1 MCRTV
6 EPRPLIHSIKCDYL
20 KIKDAFCTSPETPPL
35 DALKYRCYDLIHV
48 AFADEPQISYH
59 EHAIQK
65 VETVREFADILFFRL
80 SRWISFDFLDEVIGY
95 FQPGLTDMKEQL
107 AQYKEKLKVVL
118 TQKLEKIS
126 ELQQQEQE
134 DTSDCLELTE
144 IVAKYRLDAD
154 GLKVQDLVT
163 ERDFL
168 AQRLGIPGYLLQVLS
183 WRPGSIV
190 IVFLVLRELQPVVE
204 PALRRNDVRADLT
217 SHGVEDIYLR
227 IHSKFV
233 SLLCGVVYH
242 ACMESPAAAGCHTCA
257 VSMKCH

>member
-6 EPRPLIHSIKCDYL
+6 EPRPLIHSIKRDYL
-20 KIKDAFCTSPETPPL
+20 KIKDAFCTSPERPSL
-35 DALKYRCYDLIHV
+35 DALKYCCYDLIHV
-48 AFADEPQISYH
+48 AFADESQISYH
-59 EHAIQK
+59 EHAILQ

-80 SRWISFDFLDEVIGY
+80 SRWISFDFLDEVIGH
-95 FQPGLTDMKEQL
+95 FQPLTDMKEQL

-118 TQKLEKIS
+118 MEKLEKIS

-134 DTSDCLELTE
+134 DTSDGLELTE

-217 SHGVEDIYLR
+217 SHGVEDIYLHR
-227 IHSKFV
+227 HSPDSSKLV
-233 SLLCGVVYH
+233 SLLCGVVSY
-242 ACMESPAAAGCHTCA
+242 ACSVLQLQVATL
-257 VSMKCH
+257 VQ

>member
-6 EPRPLIHSIKCDYL
+6 EPRRLIHPIMRDYL
-20 KIKDAFCTSPETPPL
+20 KIKDAFCTSPERPSL
-35 DALKYRCYDLIHV
+35 DALKYRCYDLIRV
-48 AFADEPQISYH
+48 AFADEPQISYEH
-59 EHAIQK
+59 EIRR
-65 VETVREFADILFFRL
+65 VETVREFADILFFSL
-80 SRWISFDFLDEVIGY
+80 SQWISFDFLDEVIGY
-95 FQPGLTDMKEQL
+95 FQPGLSDMKEQL

-126 ELQQQEQE
+126 KMQQQEQE
-134 DTSDCLELTE
+134 DTSDGLKFTE

-154 GLKVQDLVT
+154 GLKVQDLIT

-204 PALRRNDVRADLT
+204 PALRRNDVRANLT
-217 SHGVEDIYLR
+217 RHGVEDIYLR
-227 IHSKFV
+227 RHSPDSSKLV
-233 SLLCGVVYH
+233 SLLCGVVSY
-242 ACMESPAAAGCHTCA
+242 ACS
-257 VSMKCH
+257 VLQL

>member
-6 EPRPLIHSIKCDYL
+6 EPRRLIHPIKHDYL
-20 KIKDAFCTSPETPPL
+20 KLKDAFCTSPETPPL

-65 VETVREFADILFFRL
+65 VETVRQFANILFFRL
-80 SRWISFDFLDEVIGY
+80 SQWISFDFLDEVVEH
-95 FQPGLTDMKEQL
+95 FQPGLTDMKWQL

-118 TQKLEKIS
+118 TQKLQKIS
-126 ELQQQEQE
+126 ELQQQQQE
-134 DTSDCLELTE
+134 ETSDGLQFTE
-144 IVAKYRLDAD
+144 IVAKYGLDAD
-154 GLKVQDLVT
+154 GLKVQDLIT

-204 PALRRNDVRADLT
+204 PALRRNDVRTNLT

-227 IHSKFV
+227 RHSPDSSKLV
-233 SLLCGVVYH
+233 SLLCGVASN
-242 ACMESPAAAGCHTCA
+242 ACS
-257 VSMKCH
+257 VL